1 MSQVKPTTR
10 SRLLAAAVDHQRSG
24 RFRQAE
30 AIYRQILR
38 HEPNNA
44 NANQL
49 LGLLA
54 HQAGD
59 NGAAV
64 TSIGKA
70 IAANPQSALYR
81 FNLGVVLTANGD
93 VDAAVESYRQAL
105 ALKPDYAAAHNN
117 LGLLLEKL
125 ERADEAV
132 ACFDSGGFGIDTGF
146 DEIPR
151 FHFYMEL

>member
-1 MSQVKPTTR
+1 MSQAKPTAR
-10 SRLLAAAVDHQRSG
+10 SRLFAVAVDHQRFG

-117 LGLLLEKL
+117 LGKRKWGERSKL
-125 ERADEAV
+125 
-132 ACFDSGGFGIDTGF
+132 S
-146 DEIPR
+146 
-151 FHFYMEL
+151 